1 MSTGSI
7 SQWVLRHKGLVAL
20 VWLVIAVAGI
30 AGSGPAAGALS
41 ERFDLPGS
49 ESSDADAA
57 IVAQYGTGAFS
68 PPIVLVSS
76 LPSGVTVDST
86 GVQAEL
92 QAAYD
97 AVVAVSP
104 ELRMATLLNTGDRA
118 FVSDDGATVFAL
130 AYPAPSY
137 ADTAPPELD
146 EIRTALRGVTVQGE
160 PVQVTGIAALSSGAE
175 AGAGEEDASVLIETL
190 VGGLGA
196 LVVLIWVFGSFLA
209 LVPLLMAAIAIV
221 TCYLLVWALTGVMDV
236 SFIVQFLIALIG
248 LGVAIDYSLLVVTR
262 WREERAHGLDNE
274 AAVQRAME
282 TAGHAVVFSG
292 TTVAIGLLA
301 LVVLPVP
308 FLRSIGVGGMLIPLV
323 SVAVSITLLPVLLA
337 KVGPFMDRPRWRSGE
352 QVSKPWA
359 RWTGGVVRRRWVALG
374 ASLALLVILLI
385 PALRLELGSPRPD
398 ALTGSGAAR
407 DALLD
412 LEAAGIEDGVLWP
425 FEVFTTGV
433 DPSAVAAALREVDG
447 IRAAVTVAD
456 PTWQNGES
464 AIVAV
469 LPEPYGDSNAGREVL
484 DGVRDAAADLDGTVL
499 VGGGAAGGADFV
511 DAVYRS
517 FPLMLGLI
525 TLVTFVLL
533 ARAFRSLLL
542 PIKALV
548 LNALTVGAAYG
559 LMVLV
564 WQMGYGSDLL
574 FGLPETG
581 AISAWVPIMA
591 FSFLYGLSMDYEVF
605 ILARVREEYDASGST
620 DEALVRGIS
629 RTGRLVTAAAVILFL
644 AFVSLSA
651 IPETEV
657 KIMATTMAIGILLDA
672 TIVRALLLP
681 ATVSLMGKWNWW
693 LPSWLERFAPPS
705 VEGGPSLSPG
715 RAAD

>member
-1 MSTGSI
+1 MSTGDI
-7 SQWVLRHKGLVAL
+7 SRFVLRHKAIVAI

-49 ESSDADAA
+49 ESSDADGA
-57 IVAQYGTGAFS
+57 IVAQYGTGAYS

-76 LPSGVTVDST
+76 LPEGVTVDT
-86 GVQAEL
+86 PNVQAEL
-92 QAAYD
+92 GVAYD
-97 AVVAVSP
+97 AVLAAAP
-104 ELRMATLLNTGDRA
+104 HLRMATLLNTGDRG
-118 FVSDDGATVFAL
+118 FVSEDGATVFAL
-130 AYPAPSY
+130 AYPAASY
-137 ADTAPPELD
+137 SDSAPPELS
-146 EIRTALRGVTVQGE
+146 EVQTALRAVSVQGQ
-160 PVQVTGIAALSSGAE
+160 PVQVTGIAALSDGGQQES
-175 AGAGEEDASVLIETL
+175 GEESSSVLIETL

-209 LVPLLMAAIAIV
+209 LLPLLMAAIAIV
-221 TCYLLVWALTGVMDV
+221 TSFLLVWALTGVMEV

-292 TTVAIGLLA
+292 TTVAVGLLA

-323 SVAVSITLLPVLLA
+323 SVVVSITLLPVVLA

-352 QVSKPWA
+352 QVSAPWA
-359 RWTGGVVRRRWVALG
+359 RWTGLVVRRRWVALG
-374 ASLALLVILLI
+374 AALAILVLLLI
-385 PALRLELGSPRPD
+385 PALQLEIGSPRPD
-398 ALTGSGAAR
+398 ALTGSGPAR
-407 DALLD
+407 DALLE
-412 LEAAGIEDGVLWP
+412 LEAAGIDEGVLWP
-425 FEVFTTGV
+425 FEVITTGV
-433 DPSAVAAALREVDG
+433 DPNAAAAAFREVDG
-447 IRAAVTVAD
+447 IRAAVTVPD

-464 AIVAV
+464 AVVAV
-469 LPEPYGDSNAGREVL
+469 LPEPYGDSNAGR
-484 DGVRDAAADLDGTVL
+484 DLLEDLRATAGDLGGTVEI
-499 VGGGAAGGADFV
+499 GGGPAGGADFV
-511 DAVYRS
+511 DAVYDS

-525 TLVTFVLL
+525 TIVTFVLL

-542 PIKALV
+542 PIKALI

-559 LMVLV
+559 VMVLV

-620 DEALVRGIS
+620 DDALVRGIS

-644 AFVSLSA
+644 AFVSLSS

-657 KIMATTMAIGILLDA
+657 KIMATTMAVGILLDA

-681 ATVSLMGKWNWW
+681 ATVSLMGRWNWW
-693 LPSWLERFAPPS
+693 LPSWLERFAPAEEQS
-705 VEGGPSLSPG
+705 RTLSPG
-715 RAAD
+715 TAAD

>member
-7 SQWVLRHKGLVAL
+7 SRFVLQHKAMVAI
-20 VWLVIAVAGI
+20 VWLVIAVAGAI
-30 AGSGPAAGALS
+30 GSGPASGALS

-49 ESSDADAA
+49 ESSDADEA
-57 IVAQYGTGAFS
+57 IVAQYGTGAYS

-76 LPSGVTVDST
+76 LPDGVTVDSA

-92 QAAYD
+92 GAAYD
-97 AVVAVSP
+97 TVQAAAPNV
-104 ELRMATLLNTGDRA
+104 RMATFVNTGDRG
-118 FVSDDGATVFAL
+118 FVSEDGATVFAL

-137 ADTAPPELD
+137 GDAAPPELD
-146 EIRTALRGVTVQGE
+146 DIRTALRAVSVQGE
-160 PVQVTGIAALSSGAE
+160 PVRVTGFAALSTGAE
-175 AGAGEEDASVLIETL
+175 AGSGEESASVLIETL
-190 VGGLGA
+190 VGGVGA

-209 LVPLLMAAIAIV
+209 LLPLLMAAISIV
-221 TCYLLVWALTGVMDV
+221 TCFLLVWALTGVMDV

-262 WREERAHGLDNE
+262 WREERSHGLDNE

-292 TTVAIGLLA
+292 TTVAVGLLA

-308 FLRSIGVGGMLIPLV
+308 FLRSVGVGGMLIPLV

-337 KVGPFMDRPRWRSGE
+337 KVGPFLDRPRWRSGN
-352 QVSKPWA
+352 QVSAAWA
-359 RWTGGVVRRRWVALG
+359 RWTGLVVRRRWVAALG
-374 ASLALLVILLI
+374 AVALLAILAI
-385 PALRLELGSPRPD
+385 PALGIEIGSPRPE
-398 ALTGSGAAR
+398 ALTGTGPAR

-412 LEAAGIEDGVLWP
+412 LKAAGIDEGVLWP
-425 FEVFTTGV
+425 FEVYTAGV
-433 DPSAVAAALREVDG
+433 DPNAVAASLREVDG
-447 IRAAVTVAD
+447 VRAAFTVAD
-456 PTWQNGES
+456 PAWQNGQS
-464 AIVAV
+464 ALVAV
-469 LPEPYGDSNAGREVL
+469 LPEPYGDSNAGRDVL
-484 DGVRDAAADLDGTVL
+484 GDVRDAADKLGGTVDI
-499 VGGGAAGGADFV
+499 GGGAAGGADFV

-525 TLVTFVLL
+525 TIVTFLLL
-533 ARAFRSLLL
+533 ARAFRSILL
-542 PIKALV
+542 PIKALI

-559 LMVLV
+559 MMVLV
-564 WQMGYGSDLL
+564 WQRGFGSDLL

-605 ILARVREEYDASGST
+605 ILTRVREEYDASGST
-620 DEALVRGIS
+620 DEGLIRGMS
-629 RTGRLVTAAAVILFL
+629 QTARLVTAAAVILFL
-644 AFVSLSA
+644 AFVSLSS

-657 KIMATTMAIGILLDA
+657 KMMATTMAFGILLDA
-672 TIVRALLLP
+672 TVVRALLLP

-693 LPSWLERFAPPS
+693 LPGWLARFTPAP
-705 VEGGPSLSPG
+705 EGGATLSPG
-715 RAAD
+715 AAAD